1 MRTQQVEAT
10 TPDEGVYVDSGS
22 VTHVSPVS
30 AHLLS
35 IARDLDSRPSS
46 RRVLE
51 ALRADGLLQSTSP
64 TADAPGSGQVWNARA
79 ASLAMSEALR
89 RQALSGGGQRLGREP
104 TTATVTGMD
113 KWQGRIV
120 DIDDDLFTAE
130 LVPQEGDAGGAV
142 YADFELALLGDEEV
156 HVGDVVYVTSRLVA
170 SSPGRQPTRTISV
183 KLQRLG
189 RWTEEE
195 IEQIRERAAQR
206 ANELADYID

>member
-35 IARDLDSRPSS
+35 AARDLDSRPSS

-51 ALRADGLLQSTSP
+51 ALRADGLLQSASP
-64 TADAPGSGQVWNARA
+64 TADAPGSGQVWNERA
-79 ASLAMSEALR
+79 ASRAMSEALR
-89 RQALSGGGQRLGREP
+89 RQALSGGGQPLGREP
-104 TTATVTGMD
+104 TTARVTGMD

-130 LVPQEGDAGGAV
+130 LVPQDDAGSAV

-170 SSPGRQPTRTISV
+170 SLPGRQPTRTISV

-189 RWTEEE
+189 RWTAEE